1 MFTKTNE
8 FICLSIRQS
17 IRQHA
22 IEHFLI
28 KDVHKQKKKCI
39 LAYLVSILAYIFVMD
54 IINMHNRP
62 LNV

>member
-1 MFTKTNE
+1 MYT
-8 FICLSIRQS
+8 
-17 IRQHA
+17 H
-22 IEHFLI
+22 
-28 KDVHKQKKKCI
+28 KKKCI